1 MDAEGFCNF
10 KGIPQGKGNALE
22 HRLRHVRAARIHRHS
37 NKGASRIRIIMR
49 RTLTHQIRQEVNV
62 IFAKLR
68 DRRLLCPIV
77 LRADDL
83 VHPPLIAGR
92 RAQHT
97 AHQMV
102 MSIRMGKGMQRI
114 IFIHCKLI
122 GGNKDRSARS
132 ERNIALTV
140 SNCSG
145 SHCCRRVIPCT
156 CCYLYGFR
164 QTEVLRD
171 FGEQRADCLIAFID
185 LCKLFFMNTADLTHF
200 FRPAA
205 VLHIE

>member
-1 MDAEGFCNF
+1 
-10 KGIPQGKGNALE
+10 
-22 HRLRHVRAARIHRHS
+22 
-37 NKGASRIRIIMR
+37 MR

-92 RAQHT
+92 RTQHA

-102 MSIRMGKGMQRI
+102 MSVRMGKGMQRI

-132 ERNIALTV
+132 KGNIALTV

-145 SHCCRRVIPCT
+145 SHCCRSIISCT
-156 CCYLYGFR
+156 GNYFYIL
-164 QTEVLRD
+164 
-171 FGEQRADCLIAFID
+171 
-185 LCKLFFMNTADLTHF
+185 
-200 FRPAA
+200 
-205 VLHIE
+205 